1 MSSDTVSPHPDT
13 GTVAVLPVL
22 RRVRAGLLLDGGT
35 LGEVL
40 LPARE
45 MGEDPTAASLRVFLY
60 EDGDG
65 QPRASA
71 RLPRLLPGQ
80 VGRLRVV
87 SVSRVGAFLDWGLP
101 KDLLL
106 PFAEQGNR
114 PEVGRWQTVRV
125 VRDRSGRLF
134 ASARLDRWL
143 EDTCDQFAQGD
154 AVSLVVVQRT
164 ELGYKVAVEDRYWGL
179 LAEDGAADLKPGQRL
194 TGYVQRLREDR
205 RLSLSPNPPGAAKRE
220 GVAERVLQRLRRED
234 GFLPLGDKSA
244 PEDIRAA
251 FGCSK
256 NAFKQ
261 AIGKLYKD
269 GEIVIEPAG
278 IRLR

>member
-1 MSSDTVSPHPDT
+1 MEDQPAVGD
-13 GTVAVLPVL
+13 VAVLPVR
-22 RRVRAGLLLDGGT
+22 RRVRAGLLLDGGA

-40 LPARE
+40 LPDRE
-45 MGEDPTAASLRVFLY
+45 VDGELTAKALRVFLY

-65 QPRASA
+65 QVRASA

-125 VRDRSGRLF
+125 VRDRAGRLF

-143 EDTCDQFAQGD
+143 EDICDAYAQGD
-154 AVSLVVVQRT
+154 AVPLVVVQRT
-164 ELGYKVAVEDRYWGL
+164 ELGYKVAVDDRYWGL
-179 LAEDGAADLKPGQRL
+179 LAEDGQRDLKPGQRL
-194 TGYVQRLREDR
+194 TGYVQRLRTDR
-205 RLSLSPNPPGAAKRE
+205 RLSLSANPPGAAKRE
-220 GVAERVLQRLRRED
+220 GVAERVLQRLRQED
-234 GFLPLGDKSA
+234 GFLPLGDKS
-244 PEDIRAA
+244 PPDDIRAA

>member
-1 MSSDTVSPHPDT
+1 MSADLSEHRPGIGD
-13 GTVAVLPVL
+13 VAVLPVA
-22 RRVRAGLLLDGGT
+22 RRVRAGLLLDAGP
-35 LGEVL
+35 LGELL

-45 MGEDPTAASLRVFLY
+45 LGDGEPPAAMRVFIY
-60 EDGDG
+60 QDGDG
-65 QPRASA
+65 QVRASA

-87 SVSRVGAFLDWGLP
+87 SVTRVGAFLDWGLP

-114 PEVGRWQTVRV
+114 PEPGRWQTVRV
-125 VRDRSGRLF
+125 VSDQEGRLF
-134 ASARLDRWL
+134 ASACLDRWL
-143 EDTCDQFAQGD
+143 ADTCDAFAQGD
-154 AVSLVVVQRT
+154 AVSIVVVRRT

-179 LAEDGAADLKPGQRL
+179 LAEEGRHDLKPGQRL
-194 TGYVQRLREDR
+194 TGYVQRLREDH
-205 RLSLSPNPPGAAKRE
+205 RLSLSLNPPGAAKRE
-220 GVAERVLQRLRRED
+220 GVAEQVLRRLHQEQ

-244 PEDIRAA
+244 PDDIRAA

-269 GEIVIEPAG
+269 GEIVIEPDG

>member
-1 MSSDTVSPHPDT
+1 VSSDTVSPHPDT

-45 MGEDPTAASLRVFLY
+45 LGEDPTAASLRVFLY

>member
-45 MGEDPTAASLRVFLY
+45 LGEDPTAASLRVFLY

-164 ELGYKVAVEDRYWGL
+164 ELGYKVVVEDRYWGL

-194 TGYVQRLREDR
+194 TGYVQRLREDQ

>member
-45 MGEDPTAASLRVFLY
+45 LGEDPTAASLRVFLY

>member
-1 MSSDTVSPHPDT
+1 MSGDAMEAAI
-13 GTVAVLPVL
+13 GAVAVLPVL
-22 RRVRAGLLLDGGT
+22 RRVRAGLLLDGGA
-35 LGEVL
+35 LGELL

-45 MGEDPTAASLRVFLY
+45 LGDDAPPASLRVFVY

-65 QPRASA
+65 RPRASA

-87 SVSRVGAFLDWGLP
+87 SVNRVGAFLDWGLP

-114 PEVGRWQTVRV
+114 PEPGRWQTVRV
-125 VRDRSGRLF
+125 VRDRAGRLF

-143 EDTCDQFAQGD
+143 DDTCDAFAQGE
-154 AVSLVVVQRT
+154 AVPLVVVQRT
-164 ELGYKVAVEDRYWGL
+164 ELGYKVAVADRYWGL
-179 LAEDGAADLKPGQRL
+179 LAVDGDRALKPGQRL
-194 TGYVQRLREDR
+194 TGYVARLRADR
-205 RLSLSPNPPGAAKRE
+205 RLSLSLDPPGAAKRE

-234 GFLPLGDKSA
+234 GFLPLGDKS
-244 PEDIRAA
+244 PPDDIRAA

>member
-1 MSSDTVSPHPDT
+1 MSTDHT
-13 GTVAVLPVL
+13 GDCPSIGAVAVLPVA
-22 RRVRAGLLLDGGT
+22 RRVRAGLLLDGGA
-35 LGEVL
+35 LGELL

-45 MGEDPTAASLRVFLY
+45 LGDGEPPAALRVFIY
-60 EDGDG
+60 QDGDG
-65 QPRASA
+65 QARASA

-80 VGRLRVV
+80 VGRLKVV

-114 PEVGRWQTVRV
+114 PEPGRWQTVRV
-125 VRDRSGRLF
+125 VRDHEGRLF

-143 EDTCDQFAQGD
+143 ADTCDDFAQGD

-164 ELGYKVAVEDRYWGL
+164 ELGYKVAVEGRYWGL
-179 LAEDGAADLKPGQRL
+179 LAEEGQRDLKPGQRL
-194 TGYVQRLREDR
+194 TGYVQRLRADR
-205 RLSLSPNPPGAAKRE
+205 RLSLSLNPPGAAKRE
-220 GVAERVLQRLRRED
+220 GVAEQVLRRLQQAN
-234 GFLPLGDKSA
+234 GFLPLGDKS
-244 PEDIRAA
+244 PPDDIRAT

-261 AIGKLYKD
+261 AIGKLYKE
-269 GEIVIEPAG
+269 GSIIIEPAG

>member
-1 MSSDTVSPHPDT
+1 MEDQPAV
-13 GTVAVLPVL
+13 GAVAVLPVR
-22 RRVRAGLLLDGGT
+22 RRVRAGLLLDGGA

-40 LPARE
+40 LPDRE
-45 MGEDPTAASLRVFLY
+45 VDEELTAKALRVFVY

-65 QPRASA
+65 QVRASA

-87 SVSRVGAFLDWGLP
+87 STSRVGAFLDWGLP

-125 VRDRSGRLF
+125 VRDHAGRLF

-143 EDTCDQFAQGD
+143 EDTCDAYAQGD
-154 AVSLVVVQRT
+154 AVPLVVVQRT
-164 ELGYKVAVEDRYWGL
+164 ELGYKVAVDDRYWGL
-179 LAEDGAADLKPGQRL
+179 LAEDGRSDLKPGQRL
-194 TGYVQRLREDR
+194 TGYVQRLRPDG
-205 RLSLSPNPPGAAKRE
+205 RLSLSANPPGAAKRE
-220 GVAERVLQRLRRED
+220 GVAERVLQRLRQED
-234 GFLPLGDKSA
+234 GFLPLGDKS
-244 PEDIRAA
+244 PPDDIRAA